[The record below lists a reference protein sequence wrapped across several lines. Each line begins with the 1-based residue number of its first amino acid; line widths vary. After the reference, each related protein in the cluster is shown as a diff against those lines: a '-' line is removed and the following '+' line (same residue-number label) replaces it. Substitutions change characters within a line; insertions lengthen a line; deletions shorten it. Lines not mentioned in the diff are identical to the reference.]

1 MSVCGFSS
9 DGSAVD
15 GSSVVVDLG
24 NVAAAF
30 VHTLDDHSGTSGSDD
45 WQASSHS
52 GIVDGLR
59 IVT

>member
-1 MSVCGFSS
+1 M
-9 DGSAVD
+9 
-15 GSSVVVDLG
+15 DLG

-45 WQASSHS
+45 WQASSLS